1 VAAALAVLAAGCG
14 TGRPAS
20 TSAWQS
26 SSDRTLGQAISG
38 LGTARVAVRVE
49 AGNRAPHTYTVVTV
63 TDAIESTGK
72 EVSSYQVAQPP
83 DGLHRANKVV
93 GQALDD
99 AVSLLVDVRVAL
111 ASPGL
116 DDAEASALIHRID
129 AQRKKLD
136 DLDKAVMSSPDSVQ
150 EAGG

>member
-1 VAAALAVLAAGCG
+1 VLVTGCG

-26 SSDRTLGQAISG
+26 ASDRTLGQAISG

-49 AGNRAPHTYTVVTV
+49 ADDKAPHTYTVVSV

-83 DGLHRANKVV
+83 DELHHANKVV

-136 DLDKAVMSSPDSVQ
+136 DLDKAVMSSPESVQ
-150 EAGG
+150 EGGG

>member
-1 VAAALAVLAAGCG
+1 MLASGCG

-26 SSDRTLGQAISG
+26 SSDRALGQAISG

-49 AGNRAPHTYTVVTV
+49 VRNRAPHTYTVVTV

-72 EVSSYQVAQPP
+72 EVSTYQVDQPP
-83 DGLHRANKVV
+83 DGLHQANKVV

-116 DDAEASALIHRID
+116 DDARASELIDRID

-150 EAGG
+150 EGGG